1 MKATKG
7 EAGYI
12 QARKK
17 QLILKAV
24 LEFGIVIALLIL
36 GIWQTHTRLNLL
48 TVVAV
53 LGCLPAAKAL
63 VEVITISPY
72 HSIAE
77 ERAKEIQKH
86 TEDLTAAFDLV
97 FTSKDKFMPV
107 DSIIILDNT
116 ICGYSSGKKI
126 DPVYTG
132 KHLRQMLEQNQYTKV
147 SVKIFT
153 DYTAF
158 LARAEVCSIWRKQ
171 TDLTQRKKKKEF
183 DICYFRF
190 IIEEYYAGNYCSGK

>member
-86 TEDLTAAFDLV
+86 AEDLTAAFDLV

-158 LARAEVCSIWRKQ
+158 LARTESMQHMAETNRPD
-171 TDLTQRKKKKEF
+171 TKKK
-183 DICYFRF
+183 
-190 IIEEYYAGNYCSGK
+190 

>member
-86 TEDLTAAFDLV
+86 AEDLTAAFDLV

-107 DSIIILDNT
+107 DSIICLLYT
-116 ICGYSSGKKI
+116 SSYKVKGGFRKG
-126 DPVYTG
+126 DT
-132 KHLRQMLEQNQYTKV
+132 V
-147 SVKIFT
+147 SVFWRLPVDTFIT
-153 DYTAF
+153 H
-158 LARAEVCSIWRKQ
+158 IWIPMRILKRE
-171 TDLTQRKKKKEF
+171 TE
-183 DICYFRF
+183 
-190 IIEEYYAGNYCSGK
+190 

>member
-86 TEDLTAAFDLV
+86 AEDLTVAFDLV

-107 DSIIILDNT
+107 DSIILGKQYPRHKAKDGIFENQHQYGSKSTQSGNQLIL
-116 ICGYSSGKKI
+116 
-126 DPVYTG
+126 
-132 KHLRQMLEQNQYTKV
+132 
-147 SVKIFT
+147 
-153 DYTAF
+153 
-158 LARAEVCSIWRKQ
+158 
-171 TDLTQRKKKKEF
+171 
-183 DICYFRF
+183 
-190 IIEEYYAGNYCSGK
+190 GN

>member
-86 TEDLTAAFDLV
+86 AEDLTVAFDLV

-116 ICGYSSGKKI
+116 ICGYSSGKKNRSCLYRKTFTS
-126 DPVYTG
+126 DAGAKSVY
-132 KHLRQMLEQNQYTKV
+132 K
-147 SVKIFT
+147 SVCENFYGLYCIPCKGRK
-153 DYTAF
+153 YA
-158 LARAEVCSIWRKQ
+158 AYGGNKQ
-171 TDLTQRKKKKEF
+171 T
-183 DICYFRF
+183 
-190 IIEEYYAGNYCSGK
+190 

>member
-17 QLILKAV
+17 QLIIKAV
-24 LEFGIVIALLIL
+24 LEFGIVLALLAL

-63 VEVITISPY
+63 VEVITITPY
-72 HSIAE
+72 HSIKPE
-77 ERAKEIQKH
+77 TAKEIK
-86 TEDLTAAFDLV
+86 EKAKDLTVAFDFV
-97 FTSKDKFMPV
+97 FTSREKFMPV
-107 DSIIILDNT
+107 DSMLLLDNT
-116 ICGYSSGKKI
+116 ICGYSSSKKI
-126 DPVYTG
+126 DPVYTA
-132 KHLRQMLEQNQYTKV
+132 KHLRQLLEQNQYTKV

-153 DYTAF
+153 DYDAF
-158 LARAEVCSIWRKQ
+158 LARAESMQHMAEENRPN
-171 TDLTQRKKKKEF
+171 TLKKEDEMRRLF
-183 DICYFRF
+183 CQI
-190 IIEEYYAGNYCSGK
+190 SL